1 MSLRLTAEDIIKIV
15 LHWFYTQPNGYIGVN
30 HGRNWHEILLKPMT
44 EDSADMILQWM
55 REDIPLFKEL
65 SSSELK
71 VVSRQISIDQKEFF
85 ISVGEI
91 IIPMPSIAE
100 QKTINQ
106 GDKFDAN
113 AV

>member
-30 HGRNWHEILLKPMT
+30 YGRNWQEILLKPMT
-44 EDSADMILQWM
+44 EDTADIILQWM
-55 REDIPLFKEL
+55 RADIPLFKDLSNSEL
-65 SSSELK
+65 S
-71 VVSRQISIDQKEFF
+71 VVSRPISFDQKEFF
-85 ISVGEI
+85 ISVGQI
-91 IIPMPSIAE
+91 IIPMPSAAE
-100 QKTINQ
+100 LKTFNK

>member
-30 HGRNWHEILLKPMT
+30 YGRNWHEILLKPMT
-44 EDSADMILQWM
+44 EDSADIILQWM
-55 REDIPLFKEL
+55 REDIPLFKDL
-65 SSSELK
+65 STSELK
-71 VVSRQISIDQKEFF
+71 IVSRPLGTDQKEFF
-85 ISVGEI
+85 ISVGQI
-91 IIPMPSIAE
+91 FIPMPSTAE
-100 QKTINQ
+100 LKTFTK